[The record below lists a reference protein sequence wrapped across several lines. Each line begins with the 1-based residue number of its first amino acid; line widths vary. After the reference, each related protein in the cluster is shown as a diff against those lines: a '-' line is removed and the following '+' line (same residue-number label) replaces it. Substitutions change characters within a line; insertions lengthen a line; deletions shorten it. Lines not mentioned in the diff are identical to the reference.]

1 MKTTVKH
8 FNELTPEELYGI
20 LQLRERVFTFE
31 QRCSEPDLDGFDKV
45 AYHIF
50 LTDENGTEA
59 CLRMLLKGVL
69 HDEVSFG
76 RIVAAKRR
84 QGLGA
89 EVVKAALQ
97 AAKDVFDA
105 DTVEISAQAH
115 ARKFYEI
122 MGFVTEGNV
131 YEEAGIEH
139 IKMFR
144 TLKND

>member
-59 CLRMLLKGVL
+59 CLRMLPKGVL

-89 EVVKAALQ
+89 AVW
-97 AAKDVFDA
+97 
-105 DTVEISAQAH
+105 
-115 ARKFYEI
+115 
-122 MGFVTEGNV
+122 
-131 YEEAGIEH
+131 
-139 IKMFR
+139 
-144 TLKND
+144 

>member
-59 CLRMLLKGVL
+59 VSANVAERRFARMKFL
-69 HDEVSFG
+69 S
-76 RIVAAKRR
+76 
-84 QGLGA
+84 
-89 EVVKAALQ
+89 
-97 AAKDVFDA
+97 DA
-105 DTVEISAQAH
+105 
-115 ARKFYEI
+115 
-122 MGFVTEGNV
+122 
-131 YEEAGIEH
+131 
-139 IKMFR
+139 
-144 TLKND
+144 

>member
-59 CLRMLLKGVL
+59 CLRMLPKGVL

-89 EVVKAALQ
+89 AVVKAALQ

-105 DTVEISAQAH
+105 DTV
-115 ARKFYEI
+115 ARR
-122 MGFVTEGNV
+122 
-131 YEEAGIEH
+131 
-139 IKMFR
+139 R
-144 TLKND
+144 TPVNFMKSWDLSQKAMSTKKRELNI

>member
-1 MKTTVKH
+1 M
-8 FNELTPEELYGI
+8 
-20 LQLRERVFTFE
+20 
-31 QRCSEPDLDGFDKV
+31 
-45 AYHIF
+45 
-50 LTDENGTEA
+50 
-59 CLRMLLKGVL
+59 
-69 HDEVSFG
+69 
-76 RIVAAKRR
+76 
-84 QGLGA
+84 
-89 EVVKAALQ
+89 VKAALQ